1 LEEKKTEIENKD
13 ERMMAMKT
21 ILNIEGER
29 VKVIIDT
36 GAATS
41 VITNKLRKELDIPIR
56 KGSNIR
62 FILADGNKVAA
73 LGKTE
78 IRIQIN
84 NKEIP
89 IEVKIMD
96 SKEKY
101 IIIGNDILKKW
112 NANIDFE
119 EKILEI
125 MNNNEEII
133 IPIEY
138 EKNKM
143 VRSEIIESDT
153 SSNETEYTSESE
165 ELEYETGEEKEIH
178 TIVESEENLENEAK

>member
-1 LEEKKTEIENKD
+1 
-13 ERMMAMKT
+13 MAMKT
-21 ILNIEGER
+21 ILNVEGER

-41 VITNKLRKELDIPIR
+41 VITNKLRKELDIPIQ
-56 KGSNIR
+56 KGSNVR
-62 FILADGNKVAA
+62 FILADGNKIAA
-73 LGKTE
+73 LGRTE
-78 IRIQIN
+78 IKIQIN
-84 NKEIP
+84 KNKLP
-89 IEVKIMD
+89 IEVEIMD

-101 IIIGNDILKKW
+101 IILGNDVLKKW

-125 MNNNEEII
+125 TNNDEEII

-143 VRSEIIESDT
+143 VKSETIESET
-153 SSNETEYTSESE
+153 SSDEIEYTSESE
-165 ELEYETGEEKEIH
+165 EELEYEEEEEKEIH
-178 TIVESEENLENEAK
+178 TIIEESKENSK